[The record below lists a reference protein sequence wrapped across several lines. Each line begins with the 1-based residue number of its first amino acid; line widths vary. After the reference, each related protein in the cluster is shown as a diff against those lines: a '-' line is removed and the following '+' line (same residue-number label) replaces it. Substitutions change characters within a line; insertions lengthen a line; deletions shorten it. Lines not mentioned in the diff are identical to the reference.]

1 MTKDIVVKTNRL
13 NVAFQALSLAE
24 FHIVQLAIVDARS
37 TGKGLNT
44 TEPLRLDAMRY
55 AEAFGTSRQTAY
67 EMLKSAEETLFNRR
81 FSFYD
86 ENGKLVK
93 SRWIQQV
100 TYLDGA
106 IDLVFTLAVVQ
117 GISRIDGV
125 KEFFTQYALSQTA
138 NLTSIYSCRLYELLI
153 QYKSIGKTPVFE
165 LESFRAQLGIGED
178 EYLRMDHFKSRVL
191 MSGIKQIN
199 ALTDITVKVEQH
211 KRGKSITGF
220 SFTFKAK
227 AKPTA
232 KAAQFDQRDPDT
244 VDLFNKMTE
253 KQIAKY
259 SKELADM
266 PSLSNLAAIGA
277 SSADFAAHLASV
289 LRDPAS
295 VKPATVARIN
305 NALSDLGFKN

>member
-67 EMLKSAEETLFNRR
+67 EMLKSAEENLFNRR

-165 LESFRAQLGIGED
+165 LESFRAQLGIGEN

-199 ALTDITVKVEQH
+199 TLTDITVKVEQH
-211 KRGKSITGF
+211 KRGKAITGF
-220 SFTFKAK
+220 SFAFKTK
-227 AKPTA
+227 AKPA
-232 KAAQFDQRDPDT
+232 KAAPIEHRDPDT
-244 VDLFNKMTE
+244 PDLFNKMTE

-266 PSLSNLAAIGA
+266 PNLSDLAEIGA
-277 SSADFAAHLASV
+277 STQQFAAQLASI
-289 LRDPAS
+289 LRDNSNATPQ
-295 VKPATVARIN
+295 TVARIN
-305 NALSDLGFKN
+305 AALAELGFKN